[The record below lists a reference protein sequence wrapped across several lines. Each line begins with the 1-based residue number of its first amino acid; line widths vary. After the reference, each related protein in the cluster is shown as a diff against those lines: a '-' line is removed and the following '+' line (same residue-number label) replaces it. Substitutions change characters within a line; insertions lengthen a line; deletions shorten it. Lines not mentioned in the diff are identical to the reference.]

1 MKFLIIIRYNSI
13 MCEHGFSTAVWCLW
27 LQYWMRSSRVSPE
40 WDLLAIA
47 HRLSYCDEQSQ
58 CPLRSLGTAC
68 WVSHPHVYTLHVEE
82 NSYPIGRYHV
92 EMPSPKRISKASRRY
107 SEQYQSTQLKSSDR
121 HRLRWTNIVISWEQ
135 DALSVSFLSFFLL
148 FLFNTEI
155 IYSSPSKM
163 RRTVS

>member
-1 MKFLIIIRYNSI
+1 M
-13 MCEHGFSTAVWCLW
+13 
-27 LQYWMRSSRVSPE
+27 SRISV
-40 WDLLAIA
+40 
-47 HRLSYCDEQSQ
+47 
-58 CPLRSLGTAC
+58 PLRSLGTAC

-121 HRLRWTNIVISWEQ
+121 HRLRWTNIVNSWEQ
-135 DALSVSFLSFFLL
+135 DTLSVSFLSFFLL

-163 RRTVS
+163 RRTVSYKRLFYYYFFFRHCERRANSSRTLFGSVF